1 MDYWEQDFV
10 IVCELCAG
18 THETYQCWSNQGGIQ
33 QPQQSYQQSQGEELP
48 WWAYSGTSMPQQ
60 SERCLGIHETSQY
73 CYYEGVDPYVTYEE
87 QPYFQYHPQQYQQDV
102 PNMSYFFGNEEFQH
116 QQPTPTMEELRMLTK
131 SNEESIKSLETLV
144 AQAVRA
150 LEQEKQQFIPEA
162 ISENNGDLE
171 QGTACIIEED
181 KFQEE
186 VSVHEPCE
194 EFDHASMEDDLERAQ
209 FGTDTGEL
217 HKFQELV
224 CAYQEADDHGK
235 DAGLLLVSEYTDGGS
250 ALEPMVEV
258 LFEEPKASATYI
270 YPPPLYSSEARE
282 CVLFYKLTDFGST
295 DEGIGIG
302 HSCYTNRPSEEKGQ
316 KVCRRDDDEVSRR
329 DDQANYYHP

>member
-1 MDYWEQDFV
+1 MA
-10 IVCELCAG
+10 C
-18 THETYQCWSNQGGIQ
+18 
-33 QPQQSYQQSQGEELP
+33 EELP
-48 WWAYSGTSMPQQ
+48 WWAYSRTSMPQQ
-60 SERCLGIHETSQY
+60 CERCLGVHDPSQY
-73 CYYEGVDPYVTYEE
+73 CYYEGVDPYVTCEE
-87 QPYFQYHPQQYQQDV
+87 QPYFQYHPQQYQQEV
-102 PNMSYFFGNEEFQH
+102 PNMSYFFGSEEFQH
-116 QQPTPTMEELRMLTK
+116 QQPTPTFQSDEVVDMEELRMLAK

-150 LEQEKQQFIPEA
+150 LEQEKQQFILEA
-162 ISENNGDLE
+162 IPENNDDLE
-171 QGTACIIEED
+171 QGTTCIIEED
-181 KFQEE
+181 KFQGE
-186 VSVHEPCE
+186 VSIRKPCE
-194 EFDHASMEDDLERAQ
+194 EFDHVRMVDDLERAL
-209 FGTDTGEL
+209 FGIDTDEL

-224 CAYQEADDHGK
+224 CAYQEVDDHGK
-235 DAGLLLVSEYTDGGS
+235 DAGLLLVSEYKDGGS
-250 ALEPMVEV
+250 ALEPMEEV

-270 YPPPLYSSEARE
+270 YPPPLYPSEARE

>member
-1 MDYWEQDFV
+1 MGE
-10 IVCELCAG
+10 AAA
-18 THETYQCWSNQGGIQ
+18 
-33 QPQQSYQQSQGEELP
+33 GEELP
-48 WWAYSGTSMPQQ
+48 WWAYSRTSMPQQ
-60 SERCLGIHETSQY
+60 REQCSGVHETSQY

-102 PNMSYFFGNEEFQH
+102 PNTPYFFGSEEFQH
-116 QQPTPTMEELRMLTK
+116 QQPTPTFQSDEVDVMEEIRMLAK

-144 AQAVRA
+144 AQVLSA
-150 LEQEKQQFIPEA
+150 LEQEKQQFILEA
-162 ISENNGDLE
+162 IPENNGDLE

-181 KFQEE
+181 KFQGE
-186 VSVHEPCE
+186 VSVHKPYE
-194 EFDHASMEDDLERAQ
+194 EFDHASEVDALERAL

-235 DAGLLLVSEYTDGGS
+235 DASLLLVSKYKDGGS
-250 ALEPMVEV
+250 ALEPMEEV

-295 DEGIGIG
+295 NEGIGTR

>member
-1 MDYWEQDFV
+1 M
-10 IVCELCAG
+10 A
-18 THETYQCWSNQGGIQ
+18 
-33 QPQQSYQQSQGEELP
+33 GEELP
-48 WWAYSGTSMPQQ
+48 WWAYSRTSMPQQ
-60 SERCLGIHETSQY
+60 CEPCSGVHETSQY

-87 QPYFQYHPQQYQQDV
+87 QPYYQYHPQQYQQDD
-102 PNMSYFFGNEEFQH
+102 PNMSYFLGSEEFQH
-116 QQPTPTMEELRMLTK
+116 QQPIPTMEELRSLAKSNEESLKSLETLVAQAVRSLEQETMEEIRMLVK

-144 AQAVRA
+144 AQVLSA
-150 LEQEKQQFIPEA
+150 LEQEKQQFILEA
-162 ISENNGDLE
+162 IPENNGDLE

-181 KFQEE
+181 KFQGE
-186 VSVHEPCE
+186 VSVHKPCE
-194 EFDHASMEDDLERAQ
+194 EFDHASMVDDLERALY
-209 FGTDTGEL
+209 GTNTNEL

-235 DAGLLLVSEYTDGGS
+235 DAGLLLVSEYKDGGS
-250 ALEPMVEV
+250 ALEPLEEV
-258 LFEEPKASATYI
+258 LFEEPKASTTYI
-270 YPPPLYSSEARE
+270 YPPPVYSSEARE
-282 CVLFYKLTDFGST
+282 CVLFYKLTNFGST